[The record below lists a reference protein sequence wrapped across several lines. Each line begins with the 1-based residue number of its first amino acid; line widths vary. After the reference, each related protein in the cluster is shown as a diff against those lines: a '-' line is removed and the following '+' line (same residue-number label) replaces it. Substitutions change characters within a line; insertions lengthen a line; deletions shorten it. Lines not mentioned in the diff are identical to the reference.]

1 MEVRRIGCTTLGH
14 LYGIAKIN
22 ANYIIRLADKHG
34 VEILKH
40 KWIYYSPEF
49 ELKAINRVF
58 NGEGLIKVSLD
69 LGLPNRGLL
78 SNWIRKYKQNDYSII
93 ELKKGRKNERE
104 NQGRAFEGK
113 QGTSKE
119 ELRAY
124 CKTRIHKKLNAL
136 VSKRENQQKKKSSK

>member
-1 MEVRRIGCTTLGH
+1 MKLTYEEKCEIYRKWKYEGYGCTTLGH

-58 NGEGLIKVSLD
+58 N
-69 LGLPNRGLL
+69 
-78 SNWIRKYKQNDYSII
+78 
-93 ELKKGRKNERE
+93 
-104 NQGRAFEGK
+104 
-113 QGTSKE
+113 E
-119 ELRAY
+119 EINFTY
-124 CKTRIHKKLNAL
+124 H
-136 VSKRENQQKKKSSK
+136 QY